1 MVGERYDQSE
11 DFLING
17 IRDMFNTDYTDL
29 YNDKYLM
36 IISDRVFM
44 VKKDVSRG

>member
-17 IRDMFNTDYTDL
+17 IRDMFNTDYTDS